1 MSVHR
6 RWMMA
11 AVVAGVAGAMG
22 GVASGGATTS
32 AQPEAEEVDWAAI
45 RQSREDA
52 MARLAPLVGEWKA
65 EGTLGT
71 PDEAGER
78 AVQRGTWSNR
88 WIFEN
93 KHLELS
99 FDVQVGDP
107 AEDRW
112 SQWVAIVSYNPF
124 REQYETVWVG
134 SGGYRFAETGN
145 FDEEGRLVLTSAQDG
160 PDLENPTI
168 NVSVFEFNDD
178 GSVTVTDTQT
188 NREQEE
194 PVMSFYAELRRE

>member
-6 RWMMA
+6 RWMA
-11 AVVAGVAGAMG
+11 AVVVSGVACA
-22 GVASGGATTS
+22 VVGGATTS

-71 PDEAGER
+71 PDEDGER
-78 AVQRGTWSNR
+78 EVQRGTWTNR
-88 WIFEN
+88 WVFEN

-107 AEDRW
+107 ADDRW

-145 FDEEGRLVLTSAQDG
+145 FDEDGRLVLTSRQDG

-188 NREQEE
+188 NREQVE
-194 PVMSFYAELRRE
+194 PVVSFYARLTRE